1 MRSQNVKPH
10 ESKKECDRRM
20 GDGIKKKLKV
30 EQGVMGRS
38 ENYFFSSCWTDLK
51 VSPVTDF
58 CVGPVTESVVMT
70 ATKSSTIRRHN
81 RPGNVMTVTVGYET
95 E

>member
-1 MRSQNVKPH
+1 MKAKKNVVGGWVTGEK
-10 ESKKECDRRM
+10 
-20 GDGIKKKLKV
+20 KV
-30 EQGVMGRS
+30 ESGTRGSGTVR
-38 ENYFFSSCWTDLK
+38 EFFFSSCWTDLK

-81 RPGNVMTVTVGYET
+81 RPGDVMRVTVGYET